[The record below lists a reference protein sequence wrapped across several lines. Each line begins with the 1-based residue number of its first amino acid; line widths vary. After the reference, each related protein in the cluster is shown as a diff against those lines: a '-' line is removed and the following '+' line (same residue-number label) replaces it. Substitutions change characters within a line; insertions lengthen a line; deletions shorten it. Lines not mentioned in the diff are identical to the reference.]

1 MYLYKSQIKE
11 GGIMIMINDTQQ
23 CKQVPKSTTTTT
35 TKESKEYLDGLNT
48 TSNPSYYKLGGI
60 EPFAYMRSKMT
71 SEEFQGYLKCNII
84 KYVSRMGHKINKH
97 DDIDNQ
103 EDNRLLSVYDDACKI
118 RKYADT
124 LCKEIFKALPGNLQ
138 LKYAAED
145 EWLDI
150 NDKSFKLMMIDDDD

>member
-1 MYLYKSQIKE
+1 M
-11 GGIMIMINDTQQ
+11 MINDDDYDKQQ
-23 CKQVPKSTTTTT
+23 CKEVPKKTPTA
-35 TKESKEYLDGLNT
+35 KELKEYLDDLNA

-60 EPFAYMRSKMT
+60 EPFDYMRSKMT

-97 DDIDNQ
+97 DDIDNK
-103 EDNRLLSVYDDACKI
+103 EDTQLLSAYDDACKI

-124 LCKEIFKALPGNLQ
+124 LCKEIFKAIPNPM
-138 LKYAAED
+138 KYAEED

-150 NDKSFKLMMIDDDD
+150 NTTNKPFKVIMIDDD

>member
-1 MYLYKSQIKE
+1 
-11 GGIMIMINDTQQ
+11 
-23 CKQVPKSTTTTT
+23 
-35 TKESKEYLDGLNT
+35 
-48 TSNPSYYKLGGI
+48 
-60 EPFAYMRSKMT
+60 MRSKMT

-103 EDNRLLSVYDDACKI
+103 EDNRLLSAYDDACKI

-124 LCKEIFKALPGNLQ
+124 LCKEIFKAIPNPT
-138 LKYAAED
+138 KYAEED

-150 NDKSFKLMMIDDDD
+150 NVTNEHFKPMMIDDD

>member
-1 MYLYKSQIKE
+1 M
-11 GGIMIMINDTQQ
+11 MINDDYTKH
-23 CKQVPKSTTTTT
+23 CKEVPKKTPTA
-35 TKESKEYLDGLNT
+35 KELKEYLDDALNP

-60 EPFAYMRSKMT
+60 EPFEYMRSKMT

-97 DDIDNQ
+97 DGVHNPK
-103 EDNRLLSVYDDACKI
+103 DNRVLSTYDDACKI

-124 LCKEIFKALPGNLQ
+124 LCKEIFKQIPNPT
-138 LKYAAED
+138 KYAEED

-150 NDKSFKLMMIDDDD
+150 NNNKPFKLIQEDNE